1 MFKARN
7 KCSIISGHTSLAKPL
22 DFNHSASFPRFSLA
36 HSSPSHLT
44 LGKNTMQTLVW
55 TLHSQ
60 ATLKLLFFFFCPRC
74 SLHHSWSLLSI
85 LSDFS
90 RIWGPLLSKTLNGVF
105 AVVDGL
111 SHYLR
116 NMPSQDPEDASLPL
130 RLHPKTVCLRLT
142 FGSSFPVVPHR
153 LPTCASHVGCFPV
166 EHTSWYGS
174 LDGPWNI
181 ISIFPGI
188 LVAWLSWCSGFSEL
202 LSNFCTPVIFHSLE
216 RVSSLK
222 KKITRF
228 DEEENTLFN
237 YKQRYLS
244 AFTDSFWEYLKC
256 RNMNLSFKDSFPFS

>member
-1 MFKARN
+1 MFHYFRTHLLGQTPWFQPLSIVPTLFSSSFKPLSPHIREKHHADAGVDASFSGHFKA
-7 KCSIISGHTSLAKPL
+7 A
-22 DFNHSASFPRFSLA
+22 
-36 HSSPSHLT
+36 
-44 LGKNTMQTLVW
+44 
-55 TLHSQ
+55 
-60 ATLKLLFFFFCPRC
+60 FFFFFFSCPRC

-116 NMPSQDPEDASLPL
+116 NMPSQDPEDASLLL